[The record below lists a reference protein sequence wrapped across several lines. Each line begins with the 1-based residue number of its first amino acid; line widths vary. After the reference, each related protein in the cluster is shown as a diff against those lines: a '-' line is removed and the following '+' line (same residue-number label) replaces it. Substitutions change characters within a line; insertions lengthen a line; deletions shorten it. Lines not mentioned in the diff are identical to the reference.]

1 MKGIKEDKSVW
12 GSEDAKEERRKEVRS
27 EEMTER
33 IREGKLEELGEGR
46 KVVRRKEDRRKVGK
60 LVERTLKEWIEL
72 NEFNNIYLNTHD
84 KNTVAR
90 NVKHIK
96 VGMLRRGRNTGSLN
110 ALLVFTERFYLK
122 RSFVRNVQAYTCDM
136 TVLQSRNQYISAGLQ
151 RPKLWATLGRGSHT
165 EIELIESSQLVKI
178 FSMPFSSI

>member
-46 KVVRRKEDRRKVGK
+46 KVVRRKEGRRKVGK

-136 TVLQSRNQYISAGLQ
+136 TVLQRRSPAPLLTAVAVAS
-151 RPKLWATLGRGSHT
+151 
-165 EIELIESSQLVKI
+165 
-178 FSMPFSSI
+178 FS